1 MLGNQLLVEMKRAFT
16 IRNLLTWI
24 GIIILLPAVR
34 FYNIKEGYQ
43 FFEPI
48 EVFQE
53 MVSTIIPLLF
63 PAIIIIIYLPLFL
76 QELRNNFVLYS
87 RPRIPLNTY
96 LLSKIIVN
104 AFLTG
109 GIVFL
114 LIFFPF
120 VFAVYLEPHL
130 GIIFYSPKDANSVIP
145 MFTFSQLLEHGN
157 LAYGLIFSLW
167 VSINAVIYSSIAL
180 LLMLVL
186 SNPFVALSVP
196 FLFYHIFNFVTG
208 ILNVPMFSPISTI
221 FPFNIVQQPLWT
233 VLVPFLFLLIIFI
246 GLFVFTMRKQKEWLM

>member
-16 IRNLLTWI
+16 IRNLLIWM
-24 GIIILLPAVR
+24 GIIILLPAIR
-34 FYNIKEGYQ
+34 FYTIKEGYQ

-76 QELRNNFVLYS
+76 QELRNNFVLYT

-114 LIFFPF
+114 LIFLPF
-120 VFAVYLEPHL
+120 IFVVYLEPHL

-145 MFTFSQLLEHGN
+145 MFTFSQLLEYGN
-157 LAYGLIFSLW
+157 LAYGLTFSLW

-186 SNPFVALSVP
+186 TNPFVALSVP

-208 ILNVPMFSPISTI
+208 ILNAPMFSPLSTI

-233 VLVPFLFLLIIFI
+233 ILVPFLFLLIIFI